1 MTPALFKPV
10 TLNERTAK
18 VLRLPLVALT
28 PTAQLIANG
37 REWLWF
43 DLAAHVAIWQGP
55 VWQRGFPA
63 SSLEEAL
70 ARVGRR
76 LVG

>member
-1 MTPALFKPV
+1 MLG
-10 TLNERTAK
+10 
-18 VLRLPLVALT
+18 LPLIAVTPEAWLVA
-28 PTAQLIANG
+28 NR

-43 DLAAHVAIWQGP
+43 DPAAHVAIWQGP
-55 VWQRGFPA
+55 VWQHGFPA